1 VKAVAESAMRE
12 VVGKSN
18 IQPILTGAR
27 TTTEANVQE
36 LMQKTLDSYGSGIL
50 VQQVQMQKVD
60 PPAQVIDS
68 FRDVQAA
75 RADLERLQNE
85 AQTYANRVVPD
96 AKGRAAQIIQVA
108 EGYKQQAVAE
118 AKGQSARFL
127 KVYDEYKKA
136 PDVTRQ
142 RIYLET
148 MERILGGSEK
158 LVYDGGSSSGQS
170 IVPYLPLSEL
180 TPRRPAPPSTTG
192 QPQPQ
197 SGATR

>member
-1 VKAVAESAMRE
+1 
-12 VVGKSN
+12 
-18 IQPILTGAR
+18 
-27 TTTEANVQE
+27 
-36 LMQKTLDSYGSGIL
+36 
-50 VQQVQMQKVD
+50 VQMQKVD

-96 AKGRAAQIIQVA
+96 AKGRASQILQAA
-108 EGYKQQAVAE
+108 EGYRQQAVAE

-127 KVYDEYKKA
+127 KVYEEYKKA
-136 PDVTRQ
+136 PDVTRE

-148 MERILGGSEK
+148 MERILGNSEK
-158 LVYDGGSSSGQS
+158 LIYDGGSTSSQGV
-170 IVPYLPLSEL
+170 VPYLPLNEL
-180 TPRRPAPPSTTG
+180 TPKPQPPATTG
-192 QPQPQ
+192 SVTPGNDRIGVTVQ

>member
-27 TTTEANVQE
+27 TTTETGGA
-36 LMQKTLDSYGSGIL
+36 GIDAEDARQLRFGHPGAAGADAEGRSAGAGDRL
-50 VQQVQMQKVD
+50 V
-60 PPAQVIDS
+60 PRRAG
-68 FRDVQAA
+68 RA
-75 RADLERLQNE
+75 RRSRALQNE

-96 AKGRAAQIIQVA
+96 AKGKRRADHLQVA

-148 MERILGGSEK
+148 MERILGG
-158 LVYDGGSSSGQS
+158 
-170 IVPYLPLSEL
+170 
-180 TPRRPAPPSTTG
+180 PRS
-192 QPQPQ
+192 
-197 SGATR
+197 

>member
-1 VKAVAESAMRE
+1 
-12 VVGKSN
+12 
-18 IQPILTGAR
+18 
-27 TTTEANVQE
+27 
-36 LMQKTLDSYGSGIL
+36 
-50 VQQVQMQKVD
+50 VQMQKVD

-96 AKGRAAQIIQVA
+96 AKGRAAQILQVA

-158 LVYDGGSSSGQS
+158 LIYDGGGSPSAQN

-180 TPRRPAPPSTTG
+180 TPRRPAAATTG
-192 QPQPQ
+192 QPQTQ
-197 SGATR
+197 TGVTK

>member
-1 VKAVAESAMRE
+1 
-12 VVGKSN
+12 
-18 IQPILTGAR
+18 
-27 TTTEANVQE
+27 
-36 LMQKTLDSYGSGIL
+36 
-50 VQQVQMQKVD
+50 MQKVD

-96 AKGRAAQIIQVA
+96 AKGRAAQILQVA

-158 LVYDGGSSSGQS
+158 LIYDSGGPASGQG
-170 IVPYLPLSEL
+170 IVPYLPLGEL
-180 TPRRPAPPSTTG
+180 TPRRPAAPTVNQPPQQT
-192 QPQPQ
+192 
-197 SGATR
+197 GATR